1 MIGILRNRR
10 KQDKNSVHNMIEVYL
25 ASNGLDMG
33 NAFGGKCNG
42 KDARK
47 ALEQSTY
54 VSEDLRGILQA
65 SKNTEYIDTDID
77 GLLIDQVLRQWQT
90 GIHSFLFCSRKRQQ
104 KKIRVEH
111 RM

>member
-47 ALEQSTY
+47 AMENPHL
-54 VSEDLRGILQA
+54 VF
-65 SKNTEYIDTDID
+65 D
-77 GLLIDQVLRQWQT
+77 GL
-90 GIHSFLFCSRKRQQ
+90 
-104 KKIRVEH
+104 
-111 RM
+111 